1 MEKIGQ
7 ILTDG
12 NKSEYPEIRRELKKR
27 KVKWFER
34 DIGGGR
40 IFWFYKSEMRKLP
53 SHLDSRGGNRFPQY
67 LPCDEASGHGI
78 SNMEALLAIHPGK
91 DVLHDFSKKG
101 QYIQCLYAVTTIVPG
116 WPSEISKRYGGKR
129 TPVICTSLRRAK
141 QIVENNEGDIF
152 ETTYGYAVIDKVLP
166 NALYSFSGSAEE
178 GYKEW
183 WYEWE
188 GTYKEGKYVPCSK
201 PPEYSRI
208 FGFSIG

>member
-1 MEKIGQ
+1 MTQVFNRAI
-7 ILTDG
+7 
-12 NKSEYPEIRRELKKR
+12 LKKEEFSGG
-27 KVKWFER
+27 KVKKEKAR
-34 DIGGGR
+34 RTIKR
-40 IFWFYKSEMRKLP
+40 QK
-53 SHLDSRGGNRFPQY
+53 
-67 LPCDEASGHGI
+67 
-78 SNMEALLAIHPGK
+78 
-91 DVLHDFSKKG
+91 VLYS
-101 QYIQCLYAVTTIVPG
+101 VTTIVPG

-166 NALYSFSGSAEE
+166 NVLYSFSGSVKE

-188 GTYKEGKYVPCSK
+188 GTHREGKYVPCSK
-201 PPEYSRI
+201 PTEYIRT